1 MRYFN
6 MNLQTR
12 LVAGVLIVAAVVFF
26 QVRQQNVKYSLSK
39 DEINAIIVQADEAFD
54 QAELSVLGVDPDPDP
69 DAPLSPDPDPE
80 KCICKGTGQYERP
93 DAPGSGK
100 MVDCPFHGSSQAQVE
115 PNIQYSEPSAK
126 IYVYPRRKGFLER
139 LFFN

>member
-1 MRYFN
+1 
-6 MNLQTR
+6 MNTSTK
-12 LVAGVLIVAAVVFF
+12 VLIGLGLIAAMVFY
-26 QVRQQNVKYSLSK
+26 QIKSQIPSSGVSNDKI
-39 DEINAIIVQADEAFD
+39 DAIIVNTQDAFEK
-54 QAELSVLGVDPDPDP
+54 AESLVLEIEPSPDP